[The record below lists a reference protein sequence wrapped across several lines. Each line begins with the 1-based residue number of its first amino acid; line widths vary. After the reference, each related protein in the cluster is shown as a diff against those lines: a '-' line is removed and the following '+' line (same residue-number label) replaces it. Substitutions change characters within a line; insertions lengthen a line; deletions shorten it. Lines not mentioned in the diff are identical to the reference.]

1 LGAAA
6 LVGEGLG
13 LGFLLFVGVGDGLGL
28 ELLEGD
34 GLGLELLAVF
44 EGDGL
49 GLVVDALLDAAGELD
64 AEVLGVTLLD
74 DGLAL
79 EPAIAAVSSA
89 AVTVC
94 VEAVVF
100 EVPAFLT
107 E

>member
-1 LGAAA
+1 LGAAD
-6 LVGEGLG
+6 LLGEGLG

-49 GLVVDALLDAAGELD
+49 GLVVDAPPDGEGELD
-64 AEVLGVTLLD
+64 AEVLGVTLPAE
-74 DGLAL
+74 GLAL

-94 VEAVVF
+94 VEAAVF
-100 EVPAFLT
+100 EVAAFLT